1 MLLISNVAHED
12 TDLAVV
18 DFAPMATPLAFDP
31 DRMDTPLGET
41 ARIEGEDAI
50 GLAQAMHHLMYQ
62 HLTQWS
68 MIPWCGADE
77 GLDDLSLDID
87 ARGNGLGIVAGEVRP

>member
-31 DRMDTPLGET
+31 ANL
-41 ARIEGEDAI
+41 AI
-50 GLAQAMHHLMYQ
+50 I
-62 HLTQWS
+62 TV
-68 MIPWCGADE
+68 PP
-77 GLDDLSLDID
+77 
-87 ARGNGLGIVAGEVRP
+87 VRK